1 MNTNEFFNKLKSEN
15 LSKLEKVSHI
25 SRQALHSAS
34 KNRNMKLDNLSSVAK
49 ALNFQVVLVPRRT
62 EENLMSSLAL
72 FGAPLANSKNG
83 TLSLT
88 ESVGEA
94 LKRARQDGVYESL
107 VPYVLW
113 KNVNQLHP
121 LNLVAEAY
129 SVNQVN
135 VFGYFVEMAQA
146 FRPHEK
152 FRLMLKILEP
162 ARSPTEEFL
171 VAATKTHFP
180 ELFLKNKLA
189 VKWNLK
195 VRGSVDD
202 HLQRWEKWAQSPA
215 NY

>member
-1 MNTNEFFNKLKSEN
+1 MDTNEFFKKLKSAN

-34 KNRNMKLDNLSSVAK
+34 KNKNMKLDNFSSVAK
-49 ALNFQVVLVPRRT
+49 ALNFQVVLTPRRT
-62 EENLMSSLAL
+62 EENLMSSLAF
-72 FGAPLANSKNG
+72 FGAPVAHSKDG
-83 TLSLT
+83 TLSFT

-94 LKRARQDGVYESL
+94 LIKARQDGIYESL

-113 KNVNQLHP
+113 KNLNQLNP

-129 SVNQVN
+129 SANQVN

-146 FRPHEK
+146 FRAHEK
-152 FRLMLKILEP
+152 FEFMLKLMEP
-162 ARSPTEEFL
+162 ARSPTDEFL
-171 VAATKTHFP
+171 VVATKTQFP

-202 HLQRWEKWAQSPA
+202 HLQRWEKWAQSPSS
-215 NY
+215 N

>member
-34 KNRNMKLDNLSSVAK
+34 KNKNMKLDNLCLVAK
-49 ALNFQVVLVPRRT
+49 ALNFQVVFTPRRT

-72 FGAPLANSKNG
+72 LGAPLAHSKNG
-83 TLSLT
+83 TLSLS

-94 LKRARQDGVYESL
+94 LTRARQDGVYESL

-113 KNVNQLHP
+113 KNVNQLNP

-135 VFGYFVEMAQA
+135 VFGYFVQMAQA

-171 VAATKTHFP
+171 VAGTKTQFP

-195 VRGSVDD
+195 VRGSVND
-202 HLQRWEKWAQSPA
+202 HLQRWEKWAQSPS
-215 NY
+215 NN

>member
-1 MNTNEFFNKLKSEN
+1 MNTTEFFNKLKSEN
-15 LSKLEKVSHI
+15 LSKLEKDSHV

-49 ALNFQVVLVPRRT
+49 ALNFQVVITPRRT

-72 FGAPLANSKNG
+72 LGAPLAHSKNG

-88 ESVGEA
+88 ECVGEA

-113 KNVNQLHP
+113 QNVDQMNPLH
-121 LNLVAEAY
+121 LVAEAY

-135 VFGYFVEMAQA
+135 VFGYFVELAQA

-152 FRLMLKILEP
+152 FSYMLKLLEP
-162 ARSPTEEFL
+162 AQSTNVEFL
-171 VAATKTHFP
+171 VPTTKTHFP
-180 ELFLKNKLA
+180 ELFLKNNLA

-202 HLQRWEKWAQSPA
+202 HLQRWEKWAQSPS
-215 NY
+215 NN

>member
-1 MNTNEFFNKLKSEN
+1 MNTTEFFNKLKSEN

-34 KNRNMKLDNLSSVAK
+34 KNRNMKLDNLTSLAK
-49 ALNFQVVLVPRRT
+49 ALNFQVVFTPRRT

-72 FGAPLANSKNG
+72 LGAPLAHSKNG
-83 TLSLT
+83 TLSLS

-94 LKRARQDGVYESL
+94 LTRARQDGVYESL
-107 VPYVLW
+107 LPYVLW
-113 KNVNQLHP
+113 KNVNQLNP
-121 LNLVAEAY
+121 LELVAEAY

-135 VFGYFVEMAQA
+135 VFGYFVQMAQA

-152 FRLMLKILEP
+152 FRLVLKILEP
-162 ARSPTEEFL
+162 ARSLTEEFL
-171 VAATKTHFP
+171 VAGTKTQFP
-180 ELFLKNKLA
+180 ELFLKNELA

-202 HLQRWEKWAQSPA
+202 HLQRWEKWAQSPS
-215 NY
+215 NN